1 MRTLISRNLKGSVI
15 IPIFLSAGIVY
26 AIMLMITIPKVM
38 GFSDGMK
45 ILDLMPTGY
54 NAAYVN
60 ALMNALGENGR
71 HAYLFIQ
78 IPFDMVYPLLFGI
91 SLCLIFAFFLKRLGK
106 SEGSLFYICFLPL
119 LSALFDYAEN
129 IGIITILNSYP
140 GNSNLLS
147 QITNLFSVLKSST
160 TTVNFIILIVLF
172 IGLWRRKLSLKNKLK
187 T

>member
-91 SLCLIFAFFLKRLGK
+91 SLCLIFAYFLKRLGK
-106 SEGSLFYICFLPL
+106 LEGSLFYICFLPL
-119 LSALFDYAEN
+119 LSGLFDYGEN
-129 IGIITILNSYP
+129 IGIITILKSYP